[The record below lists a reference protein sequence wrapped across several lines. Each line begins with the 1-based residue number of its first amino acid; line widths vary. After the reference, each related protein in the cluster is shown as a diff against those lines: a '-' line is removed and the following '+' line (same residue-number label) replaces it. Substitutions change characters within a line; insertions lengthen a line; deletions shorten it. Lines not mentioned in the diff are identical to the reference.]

1 MSINN
6 NAALSQRDNTTLSL
20 ARSKQDAYPNIDAS
34 MSISN
39 RGLSLPQRI
48 SFEKWLGIGIRLSSI
63 LSSSAWCLGDWLVY
77 GESAF
82 EGRYREAVERT
93 ALDYQTLR
101 NYAWVVRK
109 FPLSRRRDKLAF
121 GHHAEVAALSEPEQ
135 DYWLG
140 KAEELRWTVKELR
153 CQVRASLR
161 ERREGVGGQ
170 EPGSRP
176 ANEITLD
183 FGQRTVMLSVP
194 ISTEHM
200 KACRRVAEECGLD
213 MDKWASQ
220 AIVRALGE
228 HAQL

>member
-1 MSINN
+1 
-6 NAALSQRDNTTLSL
+6 
-20 ARSKQDAYPNIDAS
+20 